1 MGLLDEPGLDRLI
14 AAGCAC
20 GSQTLLF
27 RTYVDGVFPFIAGEP
42 VGRVTWA
49 YDGEKFV
56 DGVYDVTC
64 AACGAHLFSADVCP
78 RCHAPGGLA
87 RALGTANGLPVPPA
101 CADPD
106 CGGEEIRYVAF
117 IPARVTYE
125 RGRAEKARNM
135 TEPHDDG
142 FHGLR
147 ASCRVCGAIA
157 AQRTDAGA
165 CPLCEAPGPLRSR
178 PGA

>member
-27 RTYVDGVFPFIAGEP
+27 RTYVDGVFPFVAGEP

-56 DGVYDVTC
+56 DGVYDVSC

-87 RALGTANGLPVPPA
+87 RALETPNGLPVPPA
-101 CADPD
+101 CADAD
-106 CGGEEIRYVAF
+106 CGGEEIRYEAF
-117 IPARVTYE
+117 VPARVSYE
-125 RGRAEKARNM
+125 QGRADKARSA

-142 FHGLR
+142 FHGVR
-147 ASCRVCGAIA
+147 ATCRACGAIA
-157 AQRTDAGA
+157 LQRADG
-165 CPLCEAPGPLRSR
+165 CPLCEAPGPLRVR
-178 PGA
+178 PGG

>member
-1 MGLLDEPGLDRLI
+1 MGLLDEAGLDRLI

-27 RTYVDGVFPFIAGEP
+27 RTYVDGVFPFVAGEP

-56 DGVYDVTC
+56 DGVYDVSC
-64 AACGAHLFSADVCP
+64 AACSTRLFSADVCP

-87 RALGTANGLPVPPA
+87 RALETPNGLAVPPA

-106 CGGEEIRYVAF
+106 CGGEEIRYEAF
-117 IPARVTYE
+117 VPARVSYE
-125 RGRAEKARNM
+125 QGRADKARSA

-142 FHGLR
+142 FHGVR
-147 ASCRVCGAIA
+147 ATCRACGAIA
-157 AQRTDAGA
+157 LQRGA
-165 CPLCEAPGPLRSR
+165 ADGCPLCEAPGPLRAR
-178 PGA
+178 PGG